1 MSPLTLAPLTAV
13 LVLLAAAPAQAAANP
28 TDSSASGFP
37 IALVVLAVVAT
48 VFALVVR
55 SRSQKR
61 DDR

>member
-13 LVLLAAAPAQAAANP
+13 LVLLAAAPAQAVNP